1 MENLVCSELLP
12 LTHCTSQLLL
22 VLSLNNLF
30 KILVDFELE
39 ILLELVPVNEV
50 AFYFTPKLSV

>member
-12 LTHCTSQLLL
+12 LTHCNSQLLL

-30 KILVDFELE
+30 EILVNFELE
-39 ILLELVPVNEV
+39 VLLELLPVNEI
-50 AFYFTPKLSV
+50 AFYFTSKLSV